1 MADPG
6 TPGVFCLFRAGQG
19 CLPVHATFRAKDS
32 LRPDDAHLKRG
43 CDPMMKVK
51 VTAVAMGLMG
61 LVAIAPEEASAQALR
76 FDAGVAAGSTT
87 TLGATAVQYRRHY
100 RASRHDG
107 RKRSHRGSSIGAGIA
122 GLAAGAIIGGII
134 ANSQRQTY
142 YEMRPDTMDEAI
154 SYCLRRF
161 RSYDIRS
168 GTYLGYDG
176 MRHACP

>member
-1 MADPG
+1 
-6 TPGVFCLFRAGQG
+6 
-19 CLPVHATFRAKDS
+19 
-32 LRPDDAHLKRG
+32 
-43 CDPMMKVK
+43 MMKVK

-61 LVAIAPEEASAQALR
+61 LVAMAPEEASAQALR

-142 YEMRPDTMDEAI
+142 YEQRQTYYEMGPDTMDEAI